1 MGSSAKKII
10 KKVVPK
16 EIIKPFVP
24 PPPTPPAAPP
34 PPPVAA
40 APKPTPA
47 PEPAPAAAPAA
58 MAAPEP
64 SPAVSD
70 PAPAGEPTESE
81 MTAQKIQK
89 KKKGMKK
96 KYSHRSCRSRRRST
110 DLHNN
115 SILGFT
121 YARQNSSNAC

>member
-1 MGSSAKKII
+1 MGTCSSKKHSQQ
-10 KKVVPK
+10 
-16 EIIKPFVP
+16 
-24 PPPTPPAAPP
+24 AAQD
-34 PPPVAA
+34 
-40 APKPTPA
+40 
-47 PEPAPAAAPAA
+47 PAAAPAA

-96 KYSHRSCRSRRRST
+96 
-110 DLHNN
+110 N
-115 SILGFT
+115 ILTGVAGLGGEAPT
-121 YARQNSSNAC
+121 YTTILS

>member
-16 EIIKPFVP
+16 EIVKPFVP
-24 PPPTPPAAPP
+24 SPPPPPAAPP
-34 PPPVAA
+34 PPPVVA
-40 APKPTPA
+40 APKPAPA
-47 PEPAPAAAPAA
+47 PEPAPAAAPVATT
-58 MAAPEP
+58 APEP
-64 SPAVSD
+64 SPAVAD

-96 KYSHRSCRSRRRST
+96 
-110 DLHNN
+110 N
-115 SILGFT
+115 ILTGVAGLGGEAPT
-121 YARQNSSNAC
+121 YTTILS

>member
-10 KKVVPK
+10 RKVIPKEVLPTPKVVQPA
-16 EIIKPFVP
+16 P
-24 PPPTPPAAPP
+24 PAPP
-34 PPPVAA
+34 P
-40 APKPTPA
+40 APKPAPVAKPVVISPPKPA
-47 PEPAPAAAPAA
+47 AQAPAPAPAPVA

-70 PAPAGEPTESE
+70 PVPVATEPTESE

-96 KYSHRSCRSRRRST
+96 NILTGVAGLGGEAPTYSTMLS
-110 DLHNN
+110 
-115 SILGFT
+115 
-121 YARQNSSNAC
+121 